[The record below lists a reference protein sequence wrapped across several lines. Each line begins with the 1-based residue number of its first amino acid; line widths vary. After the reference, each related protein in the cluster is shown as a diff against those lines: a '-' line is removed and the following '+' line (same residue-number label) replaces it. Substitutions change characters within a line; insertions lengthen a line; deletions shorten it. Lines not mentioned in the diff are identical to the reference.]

1 MLVGAFRNRQ
11 IIGKVEA
18 LCGGTDVRQ
27 MQGKLPC
34 LSGGYV
40 GQYGTLDSDAAV
52 SADLYVGILHAHR
65 AVRERMLSW
74 LVVFGLLLG
83 FVGIVALSAEET
95 EDITPSTWRLVDI
108 DGEVGTPVAVVEDI
122 VELGIVLRILVVV
135 ALSGGVS
142 PTVLC
147 VD

>member
-52 SADLYVGILHAHR
+52 SADLYVGILHLFR
-65 AVRERMLSW
+65 SVGENVLSR
-74 LVVFGLLLG
+74 LVVLGLLFLLI
-83 FVGIVALSAEET
+83 GIVALSAEET

-122 VELGIVLRILVVV
+122 VELSIVLRILVVV